1 MADYQKNYPKGSYRL
16 RIKENT
22 TGTANTGSDFIML
35 QCEVLSGK
43 TTDKN
48 VIWGGTRTVRLWL
61 TDKALPN
68 TIAFVKAAGFNGSIV
83 QLDIEHPDHYSL
95 EGFEF
100 NASNE
105 HNENAGKKYDNFSAY
120 PVKAKF
126 GSNLN
131 KINTSRLLQ
140 LDALFGC
147 NTIQAPVKKAVVE
160 RNVIGKIENKPV
172 QVQTEPGQD
181 FEEDSLPF

>member
-16 RIKENT
+16 RIKENS

-35 QCEVLSGK
+35 QCEVISGK
-43 TTDKN
+43 TTDKSI
-48 VIWGGTRTVRLWL
+48 IWGGTRTVKLWL

-68 TIAFVKAAGFNGSIV
+68 TIAFVKAAGFNGSIA
-83 QLDIEHPDHYSL
+83 QLDNEHPEHYSL

-105 HNENAGKKYDNFSAY
+105 HNDYDGKKFDNFSAY

-126 GSNLN
+126 GSNVN
-131 KINTSRLLQ
+131 KINTSRLMQ

-147 NTIQAPVKKAVVE
+147 NTIQAPVKKAAPVVA
-160 RNVIGKIENKPV
+160 KPV
-172 QVQTEPGQD
+172 KVQTEPGQD
-181 FEEDSLPF
+181 FDDSEDLPF